1 MNYEVI
7 VYNAEGD
14 VSFRERHDSHFMA
27 RVTRHRLELTYPPER
42 GYSIEIEEVG
52 TLTFTVTR

>member
-7 VYNAEGD
+7 VYNAEGE
-14 VSFRERHDSHFMA
+14 VSFRERHESHFMA
-27 RVTRHRLELTYPPER
+27 RVTMHRLELTYPLER

-52 TLTFTVTR
+52 T